1 MLKKNIMELCILQL
15 LTQQDMYG
23 YEILHKLK
31 SVFPNT
37 KESEIYV
44 LLRGMF
50 RDKFT
55 ECYEGKESD
64 GPVRKYYKVTAL
76 GQERKE
82 ELVREWQHLCDAMR
96 TLELY

>member
-1 MLKKNIMELCILQL
+1 MLKKSMIELCILQL
-15 LTQQDMYG
+15 LIQQDMYG

-50 RDKFT
+50 RNKLT

-64 GPVRKYYKVTAL
+64 GPVRKYYKITPL
-76 GQERKE
+76 GQKRKE
-82 ELVREWQHLCDAMR
+82 ELEYEWQQLCSAMR
-96 TLELY
+96 TLEL